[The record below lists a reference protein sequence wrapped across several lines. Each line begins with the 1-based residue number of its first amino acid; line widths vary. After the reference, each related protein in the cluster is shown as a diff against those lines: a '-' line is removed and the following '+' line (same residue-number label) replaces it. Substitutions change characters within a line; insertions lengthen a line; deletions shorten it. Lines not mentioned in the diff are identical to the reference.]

1 MSVSY
6 AVVVGEG
13 KKMEEQYKQL
23 LKKYDSLLIDHEKL
37 KKEFNIIYKSYKTAI
52 KDAYEWFKKEGYLD
66 A

>member
-37 KKEFNIIYKSYKTAI
+37 KKEFEKLKKLQELKDVKRKGDEKDKSV
-52 KDAYEWFKKEGYLD
+52 
-66 A
+66 